1 MAINEESSKLSYV
14 TDGTGTPVTT
24 RVYNV
29 EFATP
34 DSRFY
39 MMCVGTWVDFNKG
52 GDPAEPWRGCVVC
65 VMDTHTTIRDEHSG
79 EEFDFNTVLDHPVVG
94 WQVMVSCGQLKGYIG
109 LIKDTD
115 NYGVTVELEA
125 RLVLGQLPCQCVG
138 WSDFTLILNEVGVSG
153 STSLC
158 TKTPLPTTTPIQL
171 SPEPDNKHLQWLLS
185 DDM

>member
-1 MAINEESSKLSYV
+1 MAINEESSKLSYM

-24 RVYNV
+24 SVYNV

-34 DSRFY
+34 DSQFY
-39 MMCVGTWVDFNKG
+39 MMC
-52 GDPAEPWRGCVVC
+52 
-65 VMDTHTTIRDEHSG
+65 
-79 EEFDFNTVLDHPVVG
+79 FDFNTDLDHPVVS

-109 LIKDTD
+109 LIKDAD

-125 RLVLGQLPCQCVG
+125 CLVLGQLPCQCVG

-158 TKTPLPTTTPIQL
+158 TKTPLPTTTPIRL
-171 SPEPDNKHLQWLLS
+171 TPEPDDKHLQWLLS